1 MGASWQRVGTLSQL
15 ADKGQGKEV
24 MFMAQ
29 APLIDASW
37 LSQVVLITASE
48 MSVSAILQLTGSE
61 REVM

>member
-1 MGASWQRVGTLSQL
+1 MGASWQTVGTVSQL
-15 ADKGQGKEV
+15 ADKRRGKEV

-29 APLIDASW
+29 ASPIDASW

-48 MSVSAILQLTGSE
+48 MSGSAILQFTGSE

>member
-1 MGASWQRVGTLSQL
+1 MGTVSQL
-15 ADKGQGKEV
+15 ADKRRGKEV

-29 APLIDASW
+29 ASPIDASW

-48 MSVSAILQLTGSE
+48 MSGSAILQFTGSE